1 MAATHPKQDPNE
13 LIKRVHFFE
22 NALQFEQVAQR
33 LGHFPH
39 MHVQRIYP
47 FPKAHFLF
55 VPLHIVVVPKMTS
68 A

>member
-1 MAATHPKQDPNE
+1 MAATRPKQDPNE
-13 LIKRVHFFE
+13 LIKRVHLL
-22 NALQFEQVAQR
+22 LQVEQVAQR